1 MEHKGTVTL
10 ETGRLVLRRF
20 TLADAEAMYEN
31 WASEEAVTEYLTWP
45 AHGSVDATR
54 AVLADWVK
62 GYESTDFYQWA
73 IELKQL
79 GQVIGSI
86 SVTAQN
92 PAVSGCELGWCIGS
106 RWWGQG
112 IMPEAGRAVLCY
124 LFAEVGFE
132 RVAAA
137 HAVGNPKSGRVM
149 QKLGMRYEGTLRRAG
164 RCNRGV
170 IDEARYAILK
180 DEFPSDE
187 REAFR
192 PMRRSRQQ
200 LSREETEAILK
211 NGTTA
216 VLAMNGDG
224 GYPYAV
230 PVNYVYKD
238 GKIYFHGAKA
248 GYKFDA
254 MRRDSRVCFCVTG
267 QDEPFPEKLTDL
279 YRSAIVFGRVRLL
292 EGQEMTNAAYALG
305 MRFLPDPDRVR
316 QEVAGDAARLACFE
330 LTPEHIT
337 GKEAIELIRQ
347 RSQRHGSD

>member
-112 IMPEAGRAVLCY
+112 IMPEAGGIVSLDKPSEDSDMNYYDVIPADNDVFEKIETRDAVLS
-124 LFAEVGFE
+124 
-132 RVAAA
+132 
-137 HAVGNPKSGRVM
+137 AVK
-149 QKLGMRYEGTLRRAG
+149 E
-164 RCNRGV
+164 
-170 IDEARYAILK
+170 
-180 DEFPSDE
+180 
-187 REAFR
+187 
-192 PMRRSRQQ
+192 
-200 LSREETEAILK
+200 LSETERQLVKFRFSEELSQVETARRMGVSQMYVSRMERKIL
-211 NGTTA
+211 
-216 VLAMNGDG
+216 
-224 GYPYAV
+224 
-230 PVNYVYKD
+230 
-238 GKIYFHGAKA
+238 
-248 GYKFDA
+248 
-254 MRRDSRVCFCVTG
+254 
-267 QDEPFPEKLTDL
+267 EKL
-279 YRSAIVFGRVRLL
+279 RERLKKS
-292 EGQEMTNAAYALG
+292 MA
-305 MRFLPDPDRVR
+305 
-316 QEVAGDAARLACFE
+316 
-330 LTPEHIT
+330 
-337 GKEAIELIRQ
+337 
-347 RSQRHGSD
+347 